1 MNIEK
6 TLRSKEIQRV
16 SACIEECQKDMSYS
30 ERKAFLLALGVAVT
44 QLAGQGI
51 DDMLVQRQVNAA

>member
-6 TLRSKEIQRV
+6 TLSSKEIRRV
-16 SACIEECQKDMSYS
+16 SACIEECQRGMSYS
-30 ERKAFLLALGVAVT
+30 ERKEFLLALGVAVT

-51 DDMLVQRQVNAA
+51 DSMLQERANAA